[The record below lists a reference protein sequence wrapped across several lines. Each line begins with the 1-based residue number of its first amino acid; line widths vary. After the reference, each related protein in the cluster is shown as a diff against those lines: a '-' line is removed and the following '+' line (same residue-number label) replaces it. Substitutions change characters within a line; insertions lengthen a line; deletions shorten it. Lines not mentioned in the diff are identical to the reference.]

1 MYTLAENIYM
11 TGSPY
16 HAYRGN
22 YIIDNG
28 LKSSI
33 FVEDDDLRTSGRP
46 RSPIAPQ
53 PYRVNKIEDYEK
65 ELLNEKHGAG
75 FSGY

>member
-22 YIIDNG
+22 HIIDNG

-33 FVEDDDLRTSGRP
+33 FVEDDDLRKE
-46 RSPIAPQ
+46 PIDSA
-53 PYRVNKIEDYEK
+53 
-65 ELLNEKHGAG
+65 
-75 FSGY
+75 FSEILRDA